1 MKIMKDKI
9 PSLKTKTD
17 FKQMSKELFDFEK
30 GAKFDKTSTKQL
42 IIWLEEEIQNYKKSK
57 SKTIKQNKLMDI
69 ICLSIQISRR
79 EKMDLDHAWKRWWWK
94 SLKYLK
100 K

>member
-1 MKIMKDKI
+1 MKNKMSSSKI
-9 PSLKTKTD
+9 KTNFSK
-17 FKQMSKELFDFEK
+17 MSKELYDFEK
-30 GAKFDKTSTKQL
+30 EAKFDKTPTKQL
-42 IIWLEEEIQNYKKSK
+42 VIWLEEEIQNYKKSK

-69 ICLSIQISRR
+69 ICLAIQISRR